1 MFLNDEPGINAT
13 KLFNLLLLDL
23 VLFKMKSNLFGRS
36 KINGLEYWERWLTR
50 VRWARQ
56 PHIRV
61 CCKHKDNRQCP
72 RESQRL
78 VCSHISVI
86 NDTVSTILTLKLNN
100 CWGLA
105 CPRKVNSHRCRSV
118 KLFRAKVY
126 SIYPKARHSELS
138 SCILWVFMSK
148 YCSTL
153 TFWHVHLFLLLILVA
168 NSHTQD
174 Y

>member
-1 MFLNDEPGINAT
+1 MFLDDEPGINAT
-13 KLFNLLLLDL
+13 KLFNLLLLDP
-23 VLFKMKSNLFGRS
+23 VLFKMKSKLFGRS
-36 KINGLEYWERWLTR
+36 KINGREYWERWLTR
-50 VRWARQ
+50 VRWPRQ

-86 NDTVSTILTLKLNN
+86 NDTVSTILILKLNN
-100 CWGLA
+100 RWGLA

-153 TFWHVHLFLLLILVA
+153 AFGIFICCCCWF
-168 NSHTQD
+168 
-174 Y
+174 